1 MILRFGYS
9 FFVPSFISVHLVHL
23 EYVLVVVCKS
33 FFLFLVTILAA
44 QRKQKTKIIRLH
56 ILVLTFSLSLSVVL
70 FFRVL
75 PLFLSIVLLSF
86 FAPRIRTAGV
96 VAMVAKLLKSEG
108 VRDNTISN

>member
-1 MILRFGYS
+1 MFWLLFAK
-9 FFVPSFISVHLVHL
+9 V
-23 EYVLVVVCKS
+23 

-44 QRKQKTKIIRLH
+44 QRKQKTKNHTFAHFSFDFFSLCSFIFPCSSSFFEYRLV
-56 ILVLTFSLSLSVVL
+56 ILV
-70 FFRVL
+70 
-75 PLFLSIVLLSF
+75 FL

>member
-44 QRKQKTKIIRLH
+44 QRKQKTKNHTFAHFSFDFFSLCSFIFPCSSSFFEYRLV
-56 ILVLTFSLSLSVVL
+56 ILVPFFCAKNKNSRGSSNGGKVVK
-70 FFRVL
+70 
-75 PLFLSIVLLSF
+75 
-86 FAPRIRTAGV
+86 IRGRT
-96 VAMVAKLLKSEG
+96 
-108 VRDNTISN
+108 R